1 METGS
6 AGRVLTTFEKVR
18 DAVVEQLGVEARE
31 VTPEVSFVDL
41 GADSLDTAELILAFE
56 NTFDLAIP
64 REDEMK
70 LLTVQGVVNYADSHC

>member
-6 AGRVLTTFEKVR
+6 AERVLTTFEKVR

-56 NTFDLAIP
+56 NAFDLEIP
-64 REDEMK
+64 REDETK